1 MPTKPKELTY
11 ATVCSGIECMSA
23 AVGPLGGWKPVFFS
37 EIEPFPCSL
46 LAHRYPTVPNLGD
59 MTKITAERTGE
70 NAWRITNGE
79 NTIDLDHRLD
89 VLAGGTPCFVAGTMV
104 LTETGYRPIET
115 LKVGD
120 KVLTHKHRLRPIVR
134 VGSKM
139 ANGIV
144 DARFATRGILRC
156 TDYHPFP
163 MAARK
168 GIVDGRIELGDV
180 EKVEVKNAVGL
191 FGFKVDRRRV
201 EDVAVPDFPKV
212 YDATPEQI
220 CELAGWYVGDGYI
233 RRRMG
238 ESCQRIALCLN
249 SKKLER
255 FREAFGEATVFTVSH
270 EKTEERVIINCKLL
284 AEFLAEHFGEFSE
297 SKRIPLWLYAAGD
310 TLVEA
315 FVRGYLATDGD
326 ADTSQKKRFTTVSPA
341 LAMGVADLLR
351 TAYIVRRSPPGR
363 RAIKGKLY
371 NQRPVLN
378 VVLRRNP
385 SQTHDTEQGLAVKC
399 KSVTYTGKPERVF
412 NIEVEEDHTY
422 VANGIITKNCQDVSV
437 AGKRAGM
444 AEGSGT
450 RSSLAFHFA
459 RLCRELQPRW
469 VLWENVP
476 GVLTS
481 NGGRDFAHFV
491 ESIGECG
498 YSLAYRTLDA
508 QWVRVDGLP
517 RAVPQRRRRVWLVGH
532 LGDGWRAP
540 AEVLFEPEGVR
551 GDTAPCRVTGQG
563 FAGETGGGA
572 QGADRP
578 LPTNSNG
585 EDVMPTL
592 TAVDLVKRMTGE
604 ADRGGGYVI
613 SPSGFD
619 PYEPGGVKSAT
630 DEVSGT
636 IVNGSS
642 PGFHNAV
649 CFENHQAG
657 NHKHTVAE
665 VAPTM
670 GASRNAQAANNNPL
684 VVAPMSVATKQQSL
698 TVSTEV
704 AATLGANDGKEPQ
717 AVVAPTE
724 VFGQVGHAINKAGD
738 NERYEKIEVAE
749 TRNTFAN
756 GEVRAQEVV
765 VQPKP
770 DGEVVAIDMDKNKPT
785 NADKPVRKGGAGF
798 GVSEK
803 GASYTLTARDQHAV
817 AYAIDSM
824 GSNAMKSKNPHS
836 GCREVECAPTLT
848 TVDSAPVKHQGGTAV
863 VAFLPGNSA
872 KAQGLGAEEEVSP
885 TLVKTQG
892 ESGNKVAVAAECVG
906 VFDMAAGKSGARTD
920 TSGVSPTILALHGTD
935 PHAVC
940 IGFDAQMGK
949 MNDKPKENLSET
961 LAVSHQCGVAIG
973 FNAEVGS
980 HADSPKPEVS
990 GTLAARHKCGVA
1002 IGLDRAAYNQSDNAK
1017 FAPDIREECSP
1028 TMISRGPC
1036 AVSFEPGIA
1045 KREGASHRFSD
1056 EVTSTLRSDMGDN
1069 LPAVAVDYIVRRLT
1083 PLECER
1089 LQGLPDG
1096 YTKIPHRGKPAEEC
1110 PDTPRYK
1117 ALGNGWAVNCARW
1130 ICQRI
1135 QRYDETHEQENTH
1148 GNE

>member
-1 MPTKPKELTY
+1 MPENKGILTY

-23 AVGPLGGWKPVFFS
+23 AVGPLGCWKPVFFS
-37 EIEPFPCSL
+37 EIEPFPCAL
-46 LAHRYPTVPNLGD
+46 LKHRYPEVPNLGD
-59 MTKITAERTGE
+59 MTKIKAEKIGE
-70 NAWRITNGE
+70 EKWRITNGTDVIE
-79 NTIDLDHRLD
+79 LAGRLGC
-89 VLAGGTPCFVAGTMV
+89 LAGGTP
-104 LTETGYRPIET
+104 
-115 LKVGD
+115 
-120 KVLTHKHRLRPIVR
+120 
-134 VGSKM
+134 
-139 ANGIV
+139 
-144 DARFATRGILRC
+144 
-156 TDYHPFP
+156 
-163 MAARK
+163 
-168 GIVDGRIELGDV
+168 
-180 EKVEVKNAVGL
+180 
-191 FGFKVDRRRV
+191 
-201 EDVAVPDFPKV
+201 
-212 YDATPEQI
+212 
-220 CELAGWYVGDGYI
+220 
-233 RRRMG
+233 
-238 ESCQRIALCLN
+238 
-249 SKKLER
+249 
-255 FREAFGEATVFTVSH
+255 
-270 EKTEERVIINCKLL
+270 
-284 AEFLAEHFGEFSE
+284 
-297 SKRIPLWLYAAGD
+297 
-310 TLVEA
+310 
-315 FVRGYLATDGD
+315 
-326 ADTSQKKRFTTVSPA
+326 
-341 LAMGVADLLR
+341 
-351 TAYIVRRSPPGR
+351 
-363 RAIKGKLY
+363 
-371 NQRPVLN
+371 
-378 VVLRRNP
+378 
-385 SQTHDTEQGLAVKC
+385 
-399 KSVTYTGKPERVF
+399 
-412 NIEVEEDHTY
+412 
-422 VANGIITKNCQDVSV
+422 CQDVSV

-481 NGGRDFAHFV
+481 NGGRDFAHFIR
-491 ESIGECG
+491 SIGECG

-532 LGDGWRAP
+532 LGDSWRTP
-540 AEVLFEPEGVR
+540 AEVLFEPQGVR
-551 GDTAPCRVTGQG
+551 GDSPPCRIAGQG
-563 FAGETGGGA
+563 FTSETGGGA
-572 QGADRP
+572 EGADSP
-578 LPTNSNG
+578 VPTNSNG
-585 EDVMPTL
+585 GDVMPAL
-592 TAVDLVKRMTGE
+592 TARDLEARITGQ
-604 ADRGGGYVI
+604 ADRSGGYVMQ
-613 SPSGFD
+613 PSGFD
-619 PYEPGGVKSAT
+619 PYEPGGVKS
-630 DEVSGT
+630 DSPEVSGSL
-636 IVNGSS
+636 VNGSS

-649 CFENHQAG
+649 CFENHQTDAR
-657 NHKHTVAE
+657 TTEVD

-670 GASRNAQAANNNPL
+670 GATHNAQAANNNPL
-684 VVAPMSVATKQQSL
+684 VVVPADA
-698 TVSTEV
+698 
-704 AATLGANDGKEPQ
+704 
-717 AVVAPTE
+717 
-724 VFGQVGHAINKAGD
+724 
-738 NERYEKIEVAE
+738 
-749 TRNTFAN
+749 
-756 GEVRAQEVV
+756 
-765 VQPKP
+765 
-770 DGEVVAIDMDKNKPT
+770 VVAIDMDKNKPT

-863 VAFLPGNSA
+863 VAFLPGNSG
-872 KAQGLGAEEEVSP
+872 KARSIAADEEVAP
-885 TLVKTQG
+885 TLVKCQG

-906 VFDMAAGKSGARTD
+906 VFDMGARKTGAGTD
-920 TSGVSPTILALHGTD
+920 TSGASPTILAAHGTD

-1002 IGLDRAAYNQSDNAK
+1002 IGLDRASFNQGRSAK
-1017 FAPDIREECSP
+1017 FGFSVEEECAP
-1028 TMISRGPC
+1028 TVVAKGPG

-1096 YTKIPHRGKPAEEC
+1096 YTKIPHRGKSADEC

-1117 ALGNGWAVNCARW
+1117 ALGNAWAVNCARW

-1135 QRYDETHEQENTH
+1135 QKKDQEMNDGKT
-1148 GNE
+1148 